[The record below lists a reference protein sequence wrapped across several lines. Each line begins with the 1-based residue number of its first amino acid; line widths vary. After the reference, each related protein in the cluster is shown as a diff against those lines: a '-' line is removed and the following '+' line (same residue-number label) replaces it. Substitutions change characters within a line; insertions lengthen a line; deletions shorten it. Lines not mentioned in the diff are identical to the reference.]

1 MKNTILITL
10 LSFTLSVSAQEIAPL
25 TLKDAITFALENK
38 AEAKKAK
45 LEVENSEYKI
55 QEVRSRALPQ
65 ISANGSMT
73 YNPILQLNALPGDF
87 FGAPG
92 TTILAPLG
100 QKWNSIAGVSLN
112 QALFDQSVFTGLKAA
127 KSTREFYQINAQ
139 LTEEQVIERVA
150 NAYYQV

>member
-10 LSFTLSVSAQEIAPL
+10 LTFTLSVSAQEVAQL
-25 TLKDAITFALENK
+25 SLKEAITFALENK
-38 AEAKKAK
+38 SEAKKAK
-45 LEVENSEYKI
+45 LDIENSEYKI

-92 TTILAPLG
+92 TTILAWRAVLRALPADVPHAIEYPLVG
-100 QKWNSIAGVSLN
+100 DDLVAV
-112 QALFDQSVFTGLKAA
+112 
-127 KSTREFYQINAQ
+127 TRE
-139 LTEEQVIERVA
+139 QVAFIRAAREA
-150 NAYYQV
+150 A

>member
-87 FGAPG
+87 
-92 TTILAPLG
+92 L
-100 QKWNSIAGVSLN
+100 SL
-112 QALFDQSVFTGLKAA
+112 
-127 KSTREFYQINAQ
+127 IH
-139 LTEEQVIERVA
+139 I
-150 NAYYQV
+150 